1 MPRHFD
7 APITGPLFGTITVL
21 SWAGFNVAAKA
32 GIDAGMSPTALS
44 FLRYLTPGVLAIPLL
59 IWMRS
64 RATAVRLPIHRLA
77 VLAILGGPL
86 FGLIAVAGYQFAPL
100 SYGLLF
106 APVAVFVSGTL
117 LGMLALKE
125 KVAAPRVLGALIMF
139 AGLALLVGIETTGVG
154 GNWVLGVGFFV
165 IAGTMWG
172 AYTVLL
178 RHWQIPVLEGTSAIA
193 SLAAILAAFTLAP
206 FAWPS
211 LSKIEWPMLLTQIAM
226 QGFVGGILS
235 VVALVVALQRLST
248 QTAALLPTFT
258 PAVAMMFAWGALGTR
273 PTTMEVVGALV
284 IFLGFTLAARKKFVF
299 ANKSAQH
306 LVNDS

>member
-1 MPRHFD
+1 MPRLLD
-7 APITGPLFGTITVL
+7 NPVMGPLFGAITIL

-32 GIDAGMSPTALS
+32 GIDTGMSPTALS
-44 FLRYLTPGVLAIPLL
+44 FLRYLTPGVFAIPLL
-59 IWMRS
+59 IWLRS
-64 RATAVRLPIHRLA
+64 RATAVRLPIHKLV

-117 LGMLALKE
+117 LGMLLLQE
-125 KVAAPRVLGALIMF
+125 QVAAQRVLGALIMF
-139 AGLALLVGIETTGVG
+139 AGLSLLVGIETTGVDES
-154 GNWVLGVGFFV
+154 WLMGVGFFV
-165 IAGTMWG
+165 TAGTMWG

-178 RHWQIPVLEGTSAIA
+178 RHWQIPVLEGTSTIA
-193 SLAAILAAFTLAP
+193 SFGAILAAIALAP

-211 LSKIEWPMLLTQIAM
+211 LSETELPMLLTQVAM

-235 VVALVVALQRLST
+235 VVVLVAALQRLSA

-258 PAVAMMFAWGALGTR
+258 PAVAMMIAWVAIGPKPDTTEIIGAT
-273 PTTMEVVGALV
+273 V
-284 IFLGFTLAARKKFVF
+284 IFLGFTLAVRKKFFF
-299 ANKSAQH
+299 ATRPAQN
-306 LVNDS
+306 LV